1 MNRSGTY
8 IRNLTGNLA
17 YSSFQPSDLPPKPN
31 IAIDESLGKQ
41 LNEAYR
47 LLGLLDGISRHVP
60 NKSLFLS
67 MYVRKEAL
75 LSSQIEGTQAT
86 LEDVFDPFIDQNA
99 NLDVEEVIQYLKAI
113 NEANALVATLP
124 ISIRF
129 IKEIHRVLLS
139 STRGN
144 EKDPGELRRTQ
155 NWIGAPGC
163 SLRTAR
169 FVPPN
174 VSDMMHSLS
183 NLESFIHQN
192 DSMDPLVKIA
202 LVHYQFE
209 TIHPFLDGNGRIGRL
224 LISVLLKQYGLLH
237 EDAIY
242 LSYYFKKNRAEYY
255 DRLMDV
261 RIKGQY
267 ESWIAFFVNGIIESA
282 NHARTTMEALMDLRL
297 RHLSQLETLTGK
309 PKQTAIQLFEYIET
323 HPIIEIKK
331 TSIALG
337 RSFNTVSTMVT
348 HFIEFGFLK
357 QIDGNKRYRIFAY
370 EPYLAILR
378 DGISNTVNV

>member
-1 MNRSGTY
+1 
-8 IRNLTGNLA
+8 
-17 YSSFQPSDLPPKPN
+17 
-31 IAIDESLGKQ
+31 
-41 LNEAYR
+41 
-47 LLGLLDGISRHVP
+47 
-60 NKSLFLS
+60 

-86 LEDVFDPFIDQNA
+86 LDDIFDPFLDQNA
-99 NLDVEEVIQYLKAI
+99 NLDVEEVIQYLKAMS
-113 NEANALVATLP
+113 EANGLMEKLP

-129 IKEIHRVLLS
+129 LKEIHRVLLS

-155 NWIGAPGC
+155 NWIGAPGS

-237 EDAIY
+237 EDTLY
-242 LSYYFKKNRAEYY
+242 LSYYLKKNRVEYY

-261 RIKGQY
+261 RIKGHY
-267 ESWIAFFVNGIIESA
+267 ESWIRFFVDGIIESA
-282 NHARTTMEALMDLRL
+282 NHARITIDALMALRL
-297 RHLSQLETLTGK
+297 QHLSRLQALSGK
-309 PKQTAIQLFEYIET
+309 PKQTAMQLFEYIES

-331 TSIALG
+331 TSIAIG
-337 RSFNTVSTMVT
+337 RSFNTVSAMVT
-348 HFIEFGFLK
+348 TFIEFGFLK
-357 QIDGNKRYRIFAY
+357 QIEGNKRYRIFAY
-370 EPYLAILR
+370 EPYLTILR
-378 DGISNTVNV
+378 DGTGETVKE

>member
-8 IRNLTGNLA
+8 VRDLSGNLA
-17 YSSFQPSDLPPKPN
+17 YSSFQPSDLPPNPN
-31 IAIDESLGKQ
+31 IMIDESLAKQ

-86 LEDVFDPFIDQNA
+86 LDDVFDPFLDHNA
-99 NLDVEEVIQYLKAI
+99 NLDVEEVIQYLKAM
-113 NEANALVATLP
+113 NEANVLMVKLP

-139 STRGN
+139 SARGH
-144 EKDPGELRRTQ
+144 EKEPGELRRTQ
-155 NWIGAPGC
+155 NWIGAPGS

-183 NLESFIHQN
+183 NLESFVHLV

-224 LISVLLKQYGLLH
+224 LISILLKQYGILH
-237 EDAIY
+237 EDTLY
-242 LSYYFKKNRAEYY
+242 LSYYLKKNRAEYY

-261 RIKGQY
+261 RIKGHY
-267 ESWIAFFVNGIIESA
+267 ESWIRFFVDGIIESA
-282 NHARTTMEALMDLRL
+282 NHARNTIEALMDLRL
-297 RHLSQLETLTGK
+297 RHLSRLDTMRGK
-309 PKQTAIQLFEYIET
+309 PKQTAMQLFEFIQS

-337 RSFNTVSTMVT
+337 RSFNTVSSMVST
-348 HFIEFGFLK
+348 FIEYGFLK
-357 QIDGNKRYRIFAY
+357 QIEGNKRYRIFAY

-378 DGISNTVNV
+378 DGTGEMVRE